1 MTTNYEKMGNW
12 EIEKATYLIITAKE
26 LGMDLQS
33 YGEVAVNE
41 YSGYTYIW
49 LEDYEF
55 SLYMPISCE
64 LRRADV
70 YVLYTDMGTGEEH
83 DESLEQFNTLKD
95 ITEWIAEIK
104 NDNE

>member
-1 MTTNYEKMGNW
+1 MTTNYETMTSW
-12 EIEKATYLIITAKE
+12 EIEKASYLILTAKE

-55 SLYMPISCE
+55 SLYMPINCE
-64 LRRADV
+64 LKRQDV
-70 YVLYTDMGTGEEH
+70 FVLYTDMQTGEEH
-83 DESLEQFNTLKD
+83 DESLAQFDVLND
-95 ITEWIAEIK
+95 IIEWIEEIK
-104 NDNE
+104 KDN

>member
-1 MTTNYEKMGNW
+1 MTTNYEKMTSW
-12 EIEKATYLIITAKE
+12 EIEKASYLILTAKE

-55 SLYMPISCE
+55 SLYMPINCE
-64 LRRADV
+64 LKRQDV
-70 YVLYTDMGTGEEH
+70 YVLYTDMQTGEEH
-83 DESLEQFNTLKD
+83 DESLAQFDVLND
-95 ITEWIAEIK
+95 IIEWIEEIK
-104 NDNE
+104 KDN